1 MLGILPF
8 ALIKHHKMEK
18 PKLPQKDNI
27 KTGLVQA
34 GKVGEAT
41 QANIGYMIQPISMQA
56 MPDKMIA

>member
-41 QANIGYMIQPISMQA
+41 QANIGYMI
-56 MPDKMIA
+56 